1 MSVSRELVQ
10 DARRDLA
17 DVGCRVD
24 VHDGAEALDRMSSHG
39 GKNGKGLGAGGSLGK
54 GVLFVTY
61 SLLVSGRRMEEI
73 VSWLSGGA
81 ERSYAGVIVFDE
93 AHKAKNLEADTRTAR
108 LVVALQERL
117 PMARVLYCSATGV
130 SDIKHMAYATRL
142 GLWGGANPLY
152 PTFESFHGALA
163 KRGVGAME
171 MLALEMKRKGLFLA
185 RTLSWDGAEFHTLEV
200 TLSEEATRR
209 YDGAGKK
216 RSVYVRF
223 GGMLFAKFVNCLRS
237 MIVSFRL
244 HRTYLMAAT
253 STMVAERKERDKL
266 GLRIHEH
273 PCTQAAVVN
282 LLVRTSKILTRDVH
296 MREN

>member
-1 MSVSRELVQ
+1 
-10 DARRDLA
+10 
-17 DVGCRVD
+17 
-24 VHDGAEALDRMSSHG
+24 
-39 GKNGKGLGAGGSLGK
+39 
-54 GVLFVTY
+54 
-61 SLLVSGRRMEEI
+61 
-73 VSWLSGGA
+73 
-81 ERSYAGVIVFDE
+81 
-93 AHKAKNLEADTRTAR
+93 
-108 LVVALQERL
+108 
-117 PMARVLYCSATGV
+117 
-130 SDIKHMAYATRL
+130 
-142 GLWGGANPLY
+142 
-152 PTFESFHGALA
+152 
-163 KRGVGAME
+163 ME

-185 RTLSWDGAEFHTLEV
+185 RTLSWDGAKFHTLEV